1 MIINDQDNNDMK
13 IKVIKDSIYE
23 IENKVNDWFKNN
35 DVEVKYIKSHKE
47 EHTPWHTIVMIF
59 YE

>member
-1 MIINDQDNNDMK
+1 MYILKTIFKNMII
-13 IKVIKDSIYE
+13 
-23 IENKVNDWFKNN
+23 
-35 DVEVKYIKSHKE
+35 IKSHKE